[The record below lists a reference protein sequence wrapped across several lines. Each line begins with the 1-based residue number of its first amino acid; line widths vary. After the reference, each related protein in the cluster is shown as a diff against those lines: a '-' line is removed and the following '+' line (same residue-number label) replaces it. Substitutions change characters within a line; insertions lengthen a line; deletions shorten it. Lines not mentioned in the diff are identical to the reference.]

1 MFQILKNFYHK
12 LGSYPWFYKISGQVI
27 PFVGVLSISLIVI
40 SSIWGLFFSPTDA
53 VQGDVYRI
61 IYFHVPAVSVSQV
74 IYYSMSVAAAVF
86 LIWRM
91 KMAGVYIKSLAPIGA
106 AFTFIGLLSGAIWG
120 QPTWGTWWVWDAR
133 LTSTLVLFLFYLA
146 IIGMQSTFASR
157 KSADT
162 AVSII
167 TLVGVVNLPIVKK
180 SVDWWNTLHQ
190 PASINIL
197 SKSPIHSSMLFPLL
211 IMTAAF
217 ALFSLLIFLMKY
229 NTELIKIKNKGLDR
243 L

>member
-1 MFQILKNFYHK
+1 M
-12 LGSYPWFYKISGQVI
+12 
-27 PFVGVLSISLIVI
+27 
-40 SSIWGLFFSPTDA
+40 
-53 VQGDVYRI
+53 
-61 IYFHVPAVSVSQV
+61 
-74 IYYSMSVAAAVF
+74 
-86 LIWRM
+86 
-91 KMAGVYIKSLAPIGA
+91 
-106 AFTFIGLLSGAIWG
+106 SGAIWG

-190 PASINIL
+190 PASISISGESSISNEMLVPLLFSILGVYLFVLFTGLLSMRAEISSREQNKEWFKKLL
-197 SKSPIHSSMLFPLL
+197 SK
-211 IMTAAF
+211 
-217 ALFSLLIFLMKY
+217 
-229 NTELIKIKNKGLDR
+229 N
-243 L
+243 